1 MWGLRRQGT
10 GNRHPSENHRS
21 LPCWQLGEG
30 GAARRAFSPCRGA
43 GLRRPA
49 GIVSGWSAAGLPL
62 ARRGRR
68 GDFDRPSG
76 ACAGNA
82 FSPPERPG
90 AGRSPRMDAPYYRR
104 LRGSFCRGRAGL
116 PWPGGSVTLSQKR
129 AENSSYSP
137 RDKTCQNAVQKR
149 LFMLY

>member
-1 MWGLRRQGT
+1 MRGLRQQGA
-10 GNRHPSENHRS
+10 GSRCPSENRRS
-21 LPCWQLGEG
+21 LPCWQLGKG
-30 GAARRAFSPCRGA
+30 GTARRAFSPCRCA

-49 GIVSGWSAAGLPL
+49 GIVSGRLAAGLPL
-62 ARRGRR
+62 AGRGRR
-68 GDFDRPSG
+68 GDFNRPSG

-82 FSPPERPG
+82 FSPSERPG

-104 LRGSFCRGRAGL
+104 LRRSLCRGRAGL
-116 PWPGGSVTLSQKR
+116 PRSGGSVTLSQKR